1 MLHNI
6 GGEGFDCNFSFFLF
20 PFLDQMFEWDNE
32 NVIITG
38 SSDGIVRVSLIN
50 NYQVDNCFNIAHV
63 L

>member
-6 GGEGFDCNFSFFLF
+6 GGEGFDCNFSFFLL

-38 SSDGIVRVSLIN
+38 SSDGIVRVSLSN